1 MSLIQRL
8 SEIQNLPTLP
18 EIVLRIQRLI
28 MSEEG
33 NATLL
38 SRIIEQDPS
47 LTAKILKV
55 ANSSFYCA
63 TNGKISS
70 VSHAITRIGFN
81 EVGHIAL
88 AVNFIRQF
96 AHKSNVL
103 DYKSFWRHSLASA
116 YLCCFIAE
124 TKAGGRFLPRDGH
137 TLFMAGLLHD
147 IGILLYDQFF
157 HKQFEEI
164 IERAVKNET
173 SFLVAEKRS
182 VPSEMHGVL
191 GGELL
196 GLWKIDPAIV
206 SAVRFHHAP
215 DKAPETYRFLC
226 SAAYLAEYYLC
237 NMVLG
242 SFEGS
247 MEARPLDALS
257 ELNLTHEITIN
268 LLQRAQL
275 EVEHSDLALA
285 LEKES
290 PYSHLKMI

>member
-8 SEIQNLPTLP
+8 PEIQNLPTLP
-18 EIVLRIQRLI
+18 EIVIRIQKLI

-38 SRIIEQDPS
+38 ARIIEQDPA

-70 VSHAITRIGFN
+70 ITLAITRIGFN

-88 AVNFIRQF
+88 AVNFVRHF
-96 AHKSNVL
+96 SHKSNVL
-103 DYKSFWRHSLASA
+103 DYKGFWKHALTTA

-124 TKAGGRFLPRDGH
+124 KNAGGRFSKQDRH
-137 TLFMAGLLHD
+137 NLFLAGLLHD

-157 HKQFEEI
+157 HDRFEDI

-173 SFLVAEKRS
+173 SFLVAEQKAA
-182 VPSEMHGVL
+182 PSEMHGVL

-196 GLWKIDPAIV
+196 SLWKIDLPIV
-206 SAVRFHHAP
+206 AAVRFHHAP
-215 DKAPETYRFLC
+215 DKAPENSRFIC
-226 SAAYLAEYYLC
+226 CATYLAEYYLC

-247 MEARPLDALS
+247 MEARPVDALA
-257 ELNLTHEITIN
+257 ELNITHDMIIN
-268 LLQRAQL
+268 MIQRAQL
-275 EVEHSDLALA
+275 EVEHSDLMLS
-285 LEKES
+285 LEKDS
-290 PYSHLKMI
+290 TYSHFKMI